1 MPLFLSWCLCFSQ
14 IFFQFYFYYIR
25 AFKWENACFWFFFFS
40 WLDPIV
46 DQLLSLLPLSWDS
59 IASAEPCTE
68 TRGIYS
74 TSIPHSRVSYQG
86 CRSSKLRSRSDLLS
100 ELSFLILED
109 SPPGP
114 AMDTPDLV
122 QMDFSLVYCLSSN
135 PDLAQSRSPAT
146 GTCLPLS
153 IS

>member
-1 MPLFLSWCLCFSQ
+1 MHVSDF
-14 IFFQFYFYYIR
+14 FFQLVGSYCGT
-25 AFKWENACFWFFFFS
+25 NCS
-40 WLDPIV
+40 LSPSP
-46 DQLLSLLPLSWDS
+46 QLRLS

-86 CRSSKLRSRSDLLS
+86 CRSSKLRSQSDLLS
-100 ELSFLILED
+100 ELQSYSRD

-122 QMDFSLVYCLSSN
+122 NGFQPSV
-135 PDLAQSRSPAT
+135 
-146 GTCLPLS
+146 LP
-153 IS
+153 